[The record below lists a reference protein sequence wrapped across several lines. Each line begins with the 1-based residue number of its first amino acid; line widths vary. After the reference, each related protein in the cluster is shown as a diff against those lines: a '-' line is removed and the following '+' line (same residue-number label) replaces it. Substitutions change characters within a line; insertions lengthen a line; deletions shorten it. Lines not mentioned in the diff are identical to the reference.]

1 MLKFRQVFGQT
12 TVTDKRQVGDRV
24 ADVVATFEEPLI
36 PFGKRLIVE
45 VQHKHE
51 TRNRRPPAGK
61 HARLVVIKG
70 PPYRGDEV
78 IWLRTYSST
87 MGSGIRTEVRI
98 DAPTGCPVAR
108 VSAET
113 ETPCYSM
120 SKSVNPESGGNVT
133 EEFVFDSGVPVE
145 DVELEVDEL
154 TRVFSYGSKAV
165 YRFSR
170 ATGRGCPCE
179 CIEQFDCPVVDVYTR
194 NGALFLVFHAP
205 DLETLQNI
213 IASLRDQY
221 SNLDVQRLLRTRQD
235 ETEQDLVF
243 VDRTT
248 LTDRQQEVLET
259 AHTMGYFDHPKR
271 ANAGEVADAL
281 DVTTTTFT
289 EHLAAAQ
296 TKLLDSVLNQ

>member
-1 MLKFRQVFGQT
+1 M
-12 TVTDKRQVGDRV
+12 
-24 ADVVATFEEPLI
+24 
-36 PFGKRLIVE
+36 
-45 VQHKHE
+45 
-51 TRNRRPPAGK
+51 
-61 HARLVVIKG
+61 G
-70 PPYRGDEV
+70 P
-78 IWLRTYSST
+78 
-87 MGSGIRTEVRI
+87 GIRTEVRI
-98 DAPTGCPVAR
+98 DAPAGCPVTR

-113 ETPCYSM
+113 GTPCYSI
-120 SKSVNPESGGNVT
+120 SKSVNPDPGGNVT
-133 EEFVFDSGVPVE
+133 EEFVFDSDVPVE
-145 DVELEVDEL
+145 DVELEADEL

-170 ATGRGCPCE
+170 APGRGCPCE

-205 DLETLQNI
+205 DLETLQNVVAHLREQY
-213 IASLRDQY
+213 ASL
-221 SNLDVQRLLRTRQD
+221 DVRRLLRTPQG

-259 AHTMGYFDHPKR
+259 AHRMGYFDHPKR

-296 TKLLDSVLNQ
+296 TKLLNSVLDQ